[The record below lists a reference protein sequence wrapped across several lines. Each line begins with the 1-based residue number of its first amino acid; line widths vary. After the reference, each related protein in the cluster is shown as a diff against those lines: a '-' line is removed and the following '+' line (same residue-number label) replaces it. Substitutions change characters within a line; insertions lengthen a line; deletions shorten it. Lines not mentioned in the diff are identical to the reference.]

1 MMSVITAPA
10 KREIIE
16 DFAKEIRERRQPTA
30 KPSVTV
36 INFRTDRADGHERQI
51 WRVPIEI
58 LRYRKDNGRIASYVL
73 DYDKNVGILDETD
86 DEAQTEI
93 RRFLEQKDPE
103 KTVDLRQSIIH
114 AGQQEPAIIT
124 CDGFLINGNRRKM
137 VMDALHIEHPD
148 NENYAYMKAVI
159 LPGEGDVGGPPT
171 LLEIEKLENRYQL
184 QSDGKAEY
192 YGFDRALSIKRKI
205 GIGLSLEEQLHD
217 DPRYAGATQAQLK
230 KAVRD
235 CKKKFLAPLACVDR
249 YLKQFRR
256 EGQYRIIS
264 TGMSDPEGRWEAFKD
279 YSNTYINHFSNQKR
293 LIEYGIEED
302 EIGEIEEAAFN
313 IIRLR
318 NLPDLPKAH
327 VIMRNLP
334 KYCSTKEGK
343 KEIIKIAEEVEP
355 VLPRDQCFDK
365 DGKPLTPAEVHAKWA
380 AQNRRPIIY
389 HTKKASHSYET
400 LIEKETPIGLLE
412 AAYKKLTHHDMDL
425 QVIAVGD
432 FKKARK
438 LAGDIKTKADELETQ
453 IYHQEKDYKKSA
465 HKKA

>member
-1 MMSVITAPA
+1 
-10 KREIIE
+10 
-16 DFAKEIRERRQPTA
+16 
-30 KPSVTV
+30 
-36 INFRTDRADGHERQI
+36 
-51 WRVPIEI
+51 
-58 LRYRKDNGRIASYVL
+58 
-73 DYDKNVGILDETD
+73 
-86 DEAQTEI
+86 
-93 RRFLEQKDPE
+93 
-103 KTVDLRQSIIH
+103 
-114 AGQQEPAIIT
+114 
-124 CDGFLINGNRRKM
+124 
-137 VMDALHIEHPD
+137 
-148 NENYAYMKAVI
+148 
-159 LPGEGDVGGPPT
+159 
-171 LLEIEKLENRYQL
+171 
-184 QSDGKAEY
+184 
-192 YGFDRALSIKRKI
+192 
-205 GIGLSLEEQLHD
+205 
-217 DPRYAGATQAQLK
+217 
-230 KAVRD
+230 
-235 CKKKFLAPLACVDR
+235 
-249 YLKQFRR
+249 
-256 EGQYRIIS
+256 
-264 TGMSDPEGRWEAFKD
+264 MSDPEGRWEAFKD